1 MNITTLIM
9 EIIVWCRLAFSPL
22 LLGLIL
28 AGIAYLGLPDV
39 YGLIVAA
46 IIILLAIYAGIRMA
60 NSFKTMQQ
68 EMNPDAV
75 KNIDDEN

>member
-22 LLGLIL
+22 LIGVIL

-39 YGLIVAA
+39 YGFIVAA
-46 IIILLAIYAGIRMA
+46 VIMLIAIYAGIRMA
-60 NSFKTMQQ
+60 NSFSKMQR
-68 EMNPDAV
+68 EMHPDAV

>member
-22 LLGLIL
+22 LIGVIL

-46 IIILLAIYAGIRMA
+46 LIMLLAIYAGIRMA
-60 NSFKTMQQ
+60 NSFAKMQR
-68 EMNPDAV
+68 EMHPDAV